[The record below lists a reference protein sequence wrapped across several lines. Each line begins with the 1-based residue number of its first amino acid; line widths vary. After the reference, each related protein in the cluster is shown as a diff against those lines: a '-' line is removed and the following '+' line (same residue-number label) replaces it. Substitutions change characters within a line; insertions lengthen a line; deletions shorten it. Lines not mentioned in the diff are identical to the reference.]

1 MTYVIK
7 RKLLS
12 ISKSDNN
19 YNMRRI
25 LMDFMVTIRN
35 NTDALHLAS
44 EKTGFIKR
52 LFEGKASK
60 EGYIEYIFN
69 LHAMYKAIED
79 SLDKH
84 LNRESIKYFVTKELY
99 RAELIKKDLQV
110 LAGDKLSEMKLLPST
125 EACVARINEVNEEH
139 PELIVTYAYVR
150 FIADLFG
157 GRMFPEV
164 LTKNYD
170 IPKDA
175 LNYYIQPNVGNIRDY
190 VMDYHKNFEKLNLSE
205 HMQKLFA
212 IEISNVYIYNM
223 AISSELDAKLYR

>member
-1 MTYVIK
+1 
-7 RKLLS
+7 
-12 ISKSDNN
+12 
-19 YNMRRI
+19 
-25 LMDFMVTIRN
+25 MDFMMDIKK

-52 LFEGKASK
+52 LLEGKATK

-69 LHAMYKAIED
+69 LHAVYKAIED
-79 SLDKH
+79 SLNSHVDH
-84 LNRESIKYFVTKELY
+84 EGIKYFATKELY
-99 RAELIKKDLQV
+99 RAELVKKDLEI

-125 EACVARINEVNEEH
+125 EACIARIHQVNEEH

-170 IPKDA
+170 ISADA
-175 LNYYIQPNVGNIRDY
+175 LNYYFQPDIGNIRDY
-190 VMDYHKNFEKLNLSE
+190 VMAYHTKFGKLNLIGD
-205 HMQKLFA
+205 MQKLFA

-223 AISSELDAKLYR
+223 AISNELDAKLYLSK

>member
-1 MTYVIK
+1 
-7 RKLLS
+7 
-12 ISKSDNN
+12 
-19 YNMRRI
+19 
-25 LMDFMVTIRN
+25 MDFMMTIRN

-44 EKTGFIKR
+44 ERTGLIKR
-52 LFEGKASK
+52 LLEGKASK

-84 LNRESIKYFVTKELY
+84 LNHESIKNFATKELY
-99 RAELIKKDLQV
+99 RSELIKKDLEV

-125 EACVARINEVNEEH
+125 EACVARIHEVNEEH
-139 PELIVTYAYVR
+139 PQLIVTYAYVR

-170 IPKDA
+170 IPTDA
-175 LNYYIQPNVGNIRDY
+175 LNYYIQPNVGSVRDY

-223 AISSELDAKLYR
+223 AISNELDAKLYLTK